1 MFQYD
6 WYIYDLHNEQM
17 ATVRLQN
24 DMTALLQFLESDA
37 YTNGHPNE
45 PELIAAI
52 NDINNNIRVKQAF
65 DVLKTAL
72 SEEGWL
78 MAVLTE
84 HMNEAAFERAYKVC
98 VCIYAN
104 IKQRE
109 LQGMLEELR
118 LCNV

>member
-1 MFQYD
+1 
-6 WYIYDLHNEQM
+6 M

-24 DMTALLQFLESDA
+24 DMTALLQFLESDD
-37 YTNGHPNE
+37 YTRGHGDE
-45 PELIAAI
+45 TELIAAI

-65 DVLKTAL
+65 VVLKTAL

-98 VCIYAN
+98 VCIYTN

>member
-6 WYIYDLHNEQM
+6 KYIYVLHNEQM

-24 DMTALLQFLESDA
+24 DMTVLLQFLESDD

-65 DVLKTAL
+65 DVLKTARVTRSSPMSL
-72 SEEGWL
+72 GMNGSLW
-78 MAVLTE
+78 MANTQTNITE
-84 HMNEAAFERAYKVC
+84 VC
-98 VCIYAN
+98 VGHGN
-104 IKQRE
+104 
-109 LQGMLEELR
+109 M
-118 LCNV
+118 